1 MPDLD
6 DQQPAS
12 DPIVDLILDLVAGCA
27 PGRSISPDD
36 VARAFAAERAKAS
49 DPPDAWRR
57 YTNPVRQ
64 QALSLARQ
72 GKIAILRK
80 GKPVDPHAPVK
91 GVIRLAG
98 VS

>member
-1 MPDLD
+1 MHDQD
-6 DQQPAS
+6 DTQPSA
-12 DPIVDLILDLVAGCA
+12 DPIVDLILALVARCDA
-27 PGRSISPDD
+27 GRSVNPDD

-49 DPPDAWRR
+49 DPPDVWRR
-57 YTNPVRQ
+57 YTTPVRQ

-91 GVIRLAG
+91 GVIRLAAP
-98 VS
+98 V